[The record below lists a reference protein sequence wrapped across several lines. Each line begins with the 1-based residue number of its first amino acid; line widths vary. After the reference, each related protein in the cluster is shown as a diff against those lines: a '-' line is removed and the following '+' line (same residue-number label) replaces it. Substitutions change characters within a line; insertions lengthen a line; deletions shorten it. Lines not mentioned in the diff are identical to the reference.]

1 MNKIAV
7 VTATRAEYGLLT
19 PLIRRIDNDNDL
31 QLELIVTGAHL
42 SRKFGNT
49 VEFIVSDGLPISYRV
64 EILEHGNSALDISY
78 TIANAIKGFARIF
91 SDDKPDMLVVL
102 GDRYEMLGVAI
113 AAMNENIPI
122 AHIHG
127 GEITIGAIDDCIRH
141 SITKMSYLHFTST
154 EEYRRRVIQLG
165 ESPNRVF
172 NVGALSV
179 ENIHNEDLLSE
190 VAVRSILGVEKG
202 KYAIGTFHPVTLDH
216 ATAYQEVSEFCEAM
230 KECKDITFV
239 VTMANADKGGDCIN
253 QVIADYATE
262 NDNIVSVYNLGMKN
276 YLSAVKYAR
285 FVIGNSSSG
294 ITEAPI
300 LGTPTVN
307 IGDRQKGRIMCET
320 IINCEINKDS
330 IISAINKAESMEHIV
345 TDLYGDGNT
354 SIKIVETIKCFLLN
368 DKIELKKGFYTL
380 NG

>member
-1 MNKIAV
+1 
-7 VTATRAEYGLLT
+7 
-19 PLIRRIDNDNDL
+19 
-31 QLELIVTGAHL
+31 
-42 SRKFGNT
+42 
-49 VEFIVSDGLPISYRV
+49 
-64 EILEHGNSALDISY
+64 
-78 TIANAIKGFARIF
+78 
-91 SDDKPDMLVVL
+91 
-102 GDRYEMLGVAI
+102 MLGVAI

-127 GEITIGAIDDCIRH
+127 GEVTIGAIDDCIRH

-202 KYAIGTFHPVTLDH
+202 EYAIGTFHPVTLDQT
-216 ATAYQEVSEFCEAM
+216 TAYQEVSEFCEAM

-354 SIKIVETIKCFLLN
+354 SIKIVETIKDFLLN